1 MTLGEADKYGYSLET
16 TVPHSLVLIILW
28 PFPFKTLISSVLA
41 WGSVAIP

>member
-1 MTLGEADKYGYSLET
+1 MRSGEADKYGYSLAT

-28 PFPFKTLISSVLA
+28 PFSFKTVISSLLA